1 MSTGVFES
9 SADMRQRVV
18 APTAHEPGAP
28 PTRLEVRDDHRC
40 EPARAQ
46 VPGRR
51 TSGWWQTV
59 PMPVVRE
66 TQLPG
71 VGVKHDFTAGDG
83 REIGVLAHRDGRR
96 DIVVYDADDPDSC
109 SMQLS
114 LSAEDT
120 RTVAELLGTSQVI
133 SAVEAVQQEIEGLT
147 MEWITMSPTSPIA
160 SRTIGDGAFRTRT
173 GVSIIAVIR
182 DGQSI
187 PAPGPD
193 QQLLAGDVVVAV
205 GTIDGLDQVRDL
217 ITSSTT

>member
-1 MSTGVFES
+1 
-9 SADMRQRVV
+9 
-18 APTAHEPGAP
+18 
-28 PTRLEVRDDHRC
+28 
-40 EPARAQ
+40 
-46 VPGRR
+46 
-51 TSGWWQTV
+51 
-59 PMPVVRE
+59 
-66 TQLPG
+66 
-71 VGVKHDFTAGDG
+71 
-83 REIGVLAHRDGRR
+83 
-96 DIVVYDADDPDSC
+96 
-109 SMQLS
+109 MQLS

-205 GTIDGLDQVRDL
+205 GTIDGLDQVRYL